1 MEFTVLEKVR
11 HQENEDRDNCITAAV
26 SSARKERMRTQARI
40 LTSMAVKV
48 IQLRWKEAQDESQDR
63 MKVGRQ
69 LGHQSPK
76 PDAWYLGTAL
86 CKGGKMITDVSE
98 QTL

>member
-1 MEFTVLEKVR
+1 MLSHVLDTGDRVAETTDKVLHSQSLQFLEKVR
-11 HQENEDRDNCITAAV
+11 HQENEDRDNCIIAAV

-63 MKVGRQ
+63 MRKAAGA
-69 LGHQSPK
+69 SEPK
-76 PDAWYLGTAL
+76 A
-86 CKGGKMITDVSE
+86 
-98 QTL
+98 